1 MAGKGLWRE
10 MKTKTADKRGGSWT
24 GALLGDTGQEVGG
37 FLGKEGAINIC
48 TSYPGIKGQTAK
60 EVREPEMSAELGTSR
75 SVVESRDKNK
85 DSEVAGGCCFPW
97 RFSLQIRH
105 MY

>member
-1 MAGKGLWRE
+1 

-24 GALLGDTGQEVGG
+24 KALLGDTGQEVGVS
-37 FLGKEGAINIC
+37 LGKEGAINIC
-48 TSYPGIKGQTAK
+48 MSHPGKKRQTAK
-60 EVREPEMSAELGTSR
+60 EAREQEMSAELGTSR
-75 SVVESRDKNK
+75 SVVESRDKIK

-97 RFSLQIRH
+97 RFSLHIRH